1 MLYGKNRFFLSAC
14 GVQLGNGVTSPCS
27 IANKRTKDI
36 NVPHPQEVLIRV
48 V

>member
-1 MLYGKNRFFLSAC
+1 MLYGKKKKILSAC
-14 GVQLGNGVTSPCS
+14 GVQLDNGVTSPCS